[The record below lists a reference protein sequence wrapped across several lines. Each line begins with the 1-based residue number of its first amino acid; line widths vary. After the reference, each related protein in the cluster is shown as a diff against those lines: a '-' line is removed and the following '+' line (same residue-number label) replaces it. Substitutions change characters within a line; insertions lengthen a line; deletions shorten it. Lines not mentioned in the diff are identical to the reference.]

1 MFMRKQ
7 KYKITKLCYMD
18 TDNFIAYLKTDDT
31 AVDVE
36 AYLILQT
43 INQTDDCQKKRI
55 KKVVGLMKDV
65 FGEKILEEYIRP

>member
-1 MFMRKQ
+1 
-7 KYKITKLCYMD
+7 MD
-18 TDNFIAYLKTDDT
+18 TDNFIAYLKADDT

-55 KKVVGLMKDV
+55 KKVVGLTKDV

>member
-1 MFMRKQ
+1 
-7 KYKITKLCYMD
+7 MD

-43 INQTDDCQKKRI
+43 IN
-55 KKVVGLMKDV
+55 
-65 FGEKILEEYIRP
+65 

>member
-1 MFMRKQ
+1 
-7 KYKITKLCYMD
+7 MD